1 MQIIGS
7 VISCLIIFYVWSR
20 LLSTVFGPR
29 ALKKQLLIK
38 ILVMGILMVSILF
51 AYTYITN
58 LPNYASRSV
67 VAHLTMQ
74 NGLAFIGYCIV

>member
-7 VISCLIIFYVWSR
+7 VVSCLIIFYVRSW

-38 ILVMGILMVSILF
+38 ILVMGLLMVSILF
-51 AYTYITN
+51 AYTYVTS
-58 LPNYASRSV
+58 LPDYSSRSV
-67 VAHLTMQ
+67 VAHLTLE
-74 NGLAFIGYCIV
+74 N